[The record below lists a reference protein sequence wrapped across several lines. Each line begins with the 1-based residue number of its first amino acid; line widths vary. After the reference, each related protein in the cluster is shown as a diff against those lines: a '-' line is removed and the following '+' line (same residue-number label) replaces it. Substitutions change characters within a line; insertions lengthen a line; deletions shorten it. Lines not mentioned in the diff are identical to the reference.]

1 MEVSPCIDDPC
12 GMTVAG
18 TTSVMSRT
26 GLVLAPLLAIAIA
39 LPGCAAVVAVPAIGS
54 AAASGGASAL
64 VRAGSTAVQGGTVYR
79 TFDVPLTSVHDAV
92 ETTLARLEF
101 PTPDEQ
107 VHQERVILSANAIER
122 HVRVDLQPITPS
134 LTQVS
139 VTVSINF
146 WQKDSATAATLLDL
160 VTETL
165 GPARK
170 ASSRLLR

>member
-1 MEVSPCIDDPC
+1 MRAYHCVI
-12 GMTVAG
+12 
-18 TTSVMSRT
+18 SRRA
-26 GLVLAPLLAIAIA
+26 LILPPLLAITIA

-79 TFDVPLTSVHDAV
+79 TFDAPLTSVHNAV

-101 PTPDEQ
+101 PAPDEQ
-107 VHQERVILSANAIER
+107 VHQERVILSANGIDR
-122 HVRVDLQPITPS
+122 HVRVDLQPITPT

-139 VTVSINF
+139 ITVSINV
-146 WQKDSATAATLLDL
+146 WQKDSATAATLIEL

-165 GPARK
+165 GPAPRV
-170 ASSRLLR
+170 SSRLLR